1 MLTRRVDS
9 PWGRLW
15 LAAED
20 GRLQSVQFE
29 DSNDLAEVLGHGWHA
44 SATSGSGHAGHLPG
58 GATPARPP
66 ALSAASPADRW
77 VLDASEQQIAEYA
90 AGMRQSFDL
99 PLLERGTPFQQ
110 KIWAA
115 LARVPFGQT
124 VSYGSLASLAGRPS
138 AARAVGNA
146 VGGNPWVI
154 VVPCHRVLAG
164 GGKLGGFSSGL
175 DRKRDLLRRE
185 GISWRE

>member
-9 PWGRLW
+9 PWGGLW
-15 LAAED
+15 LVAED
-20 GRLQSVQFE
+20 SRLQGVYFE
-29 DSNDLAEVLGHGWHA
+29 DSNDLSGALGQGWHQGA
-44 SATSGSGHAGHLPG
+44 
-58 GATPARPP
+58 GATAEW
-66 ALSAASPADRW
+66 PADRW
-77 VLDASEQQIAEYA
+77 VLDASEQQLAEYA
-90 AGMRQSFDL
+90 AGTRHSFDL

-110 KIWAA
+110 RIWAA

-154 VVPCHRVLAG
+154 VVPCHRVLAA

-175 DRKRDLLRRE
+175 DRKRELLRLE